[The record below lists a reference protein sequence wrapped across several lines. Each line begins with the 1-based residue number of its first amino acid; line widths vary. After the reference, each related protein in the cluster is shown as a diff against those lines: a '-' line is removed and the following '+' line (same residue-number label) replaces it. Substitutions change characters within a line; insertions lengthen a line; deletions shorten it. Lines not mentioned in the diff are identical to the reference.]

1 MSQRLAR
8 RTAARNSC
16 QKKLHDKLLFK
27 SDAPLWD
34 DARFEWKRGDTYW
47 CSSWGSCVCDHRIR
61 ERCEIH
67 NTRNGEQAVVGNC
80 CINQFLARLHIS
92 EPTRSMIASIR
103 KVQRDPSRALN
114 KYTLHVAQQN
124 RVITEAELNEY
135 LATARRKGEAE
146 KERRRDINARVLAAA
161 ERKTADG
168 SKSFLVVPSKGGVPV
183 TPACTLKPVVEKM
196 SVENK

>member
-1 MSQRLAR
+1 MANEHTRDAVGWCGKRAGKARGGRSKMSQRHAR

-124 RVITEAELNEY
+124 RVITEVKQKFGQHL
-135 LATARRKGEAE
+135 
-146 KERRRDINARVLAAA
+146 D
-161 ERKTADG
+161 
-168 SKSFLVVPSKGGVPV
+168 
-183 TPACTLKPVVEKM
+183 
-196 SVENK
+196 